1 MIPCHQAGGDFR
13 GRCANL
19 FQPHIGFSGARI
31 LKPYL
36 QRMLLA
42 IGAGLLVIVLGVYLF
57 LRASLPD
64 LDGTVSLVGLQAPV
78 TVERD
83 DLGVPTI
90 HASNRVDLFRVLG
103 FLHAQDRFFQMDIM
117 RRSAA
122 GELAALVGPAAV
134 KLDERRRLF
143 RLRSIARKV
152 VLAAT
157 DKQKALFEAYALG
170 VNEGLQALD
179 ARPVEYALLGTRP
192 ERWRPEDSVLVI
204 DAMYFE
210 LEDGFDR
217 HEAAYEVMHKTLP
230 GPVFAFLL
238 PRGTPWDA
246 PVLGG
251 PIAMPPVPGADVFD
265 LAQALRGHADT
276 GAGSRAKGSDEI
288 KGSNN
293 WAVGG
298 ALTEDG
304 SAILANDM
312 HLGLRL
318 PNTWY
323 RARWILPDSSER
335 DGKREVTGVTLP
347 GVPAMV
353 VGSNRHVAWGFTDSY
368 GDWSDLVNLHTDA
381 DHPGA
386 YLTPDGYQRFTLYQ
400 ETIKV
405 AGAPDRKFAVRDT
418 IWGPVLPAQPDGVLR
433 AIHWL
438 GAIPSATNL
447 GLAAMER
454 AHDVEAALDIAESAG
469 LPDENF
475 VAADENGNIGWT
487 IAGRIPQRKGHVDW
501 RLPQDWSKGDIGWDG
516 WLKPDEY
523 PRIVN
528 PKDDRIWTANARV
541 VDGKMLRLIGDGG
554 YPLGARA
561 GQIRDD
567 LKAVDKTTPEAML
580 HIQLDDRALFLTH
593 WHDLLMDVLDTQAL
607 KDHPR
612 RVAFRH
618 ALEEWGGRAS
628 VDSVGYRLVREF
640 RDRVSSD
647 EKDAIFGVCKQV
659 YPEFRPPH
667 MFEFEGPLW
676 AMISSHARNFLPPGF
691 VTWRA
696 LFLHEIDSLLKQDWS
711 PGGGLVGHTWGERN
725 MVRIRHP
732 LSSAVPL
739 LGAFLDAPVMA
750 LPGDSN
756 MPRVQAPAF
765 GASERM
771 VVSPGHEAEGIFH
784 MPGGQ
789 SGNPLSP
796 YYLKGLDAWANG
808 EATPFLPG
816 EPQHV
821 LRFEATP

>member
-1 MIPCHQAGGDFR
+1 M
-13 GRCANL
+13 
-19 FQPHIGFSGARI
+19 
-31 LKPYL
+31 
-36 QRMLLA
+36 A
-42 IGAGLLVIVLGVYLF
+42 IGGLLLVVVLGVYLVVH
-57 LRASLPD
+57 ASLAQ
-64 LDGTVSLVGLQAPV
+64 LDGTVALVGLQAPV

-90 HASNRVDLFRVLG
+90 HAGNRVDLFRVLG
-103 FLHAQDRFFQMDIM
+103 YLHAQDRFFQMDLM

-134 KLDERRRLF
+134 QLDERRRLF
-143 RLRSIARKV
+143 RLRSVARKV

-157 DKQKALFEAYALG
+157 DKQKALLEAYALG

-179 ARPVEYALLGTRP
+179 ARPFEYTLLGLSP

-204 DAMYFE
+204 YAMYFD

-217 HEAAYEVMHKTLP
+217 HETAYAVMHKTLP

-238 PRGTPWDA
+238 PHGTPWDA
-246 PVLGG
+246 PVAGA
-251 PIAMPPVPGADVFD
+251 PIAMPPVPAEGVFD
-265 LAQALRGHADT
+265 LAAALRGRADSGGGSGT
-276 GAGSRAKGSDEI
+276 AGPDEI

-323 RARWILPDSSER
+323 RARWVLPDGSER

-368 GDWSDLVNLHTDA
+368 GDWSDLVDLHTDA

-386 YLTPDGYQRFTLYQ
+386 YLTPDGYQSFTIHQ

-405 AGAPDRKFAVRDT
+405 AGAAARRLVVRDT

-454 AHDVEAALDIAESAG
+454 AHDVESALDVAATAG
-469 LPDENF
+469 MPDQNF

-487 IAGRIPQRKGHVDW
+487 IAGRIPRRKGDVDW

-528 PKDDRIWTANARV
+528 PKGDRIWTANARV
-541 VDGKMLRLIGDGG
+541 VDGPMLKLIGDGG

-567 LKAVDKTTPEAML
+567 LKGIAQATPEAML
-580 HIQLDDRALFLTH
+580 HIQLDDRALFLQH
-593 WHDLLMDVLDTQAL
+593 WHDLLLDTLDDQAL
-607 KDHPR
+607 QGHPR
-612 RVAFRH
+612 RTAFRH
-618 ALEEWGGRAS
+618 ALEEWRGRAA

-640 RDRVSSD
+640 RDRVSAD
-647 EKDAIFGVCKQV
+647 EKDAIFSVCKQV
-659 YPEFRPPH
+659 YPTFQGPP
-667 MFEFEGPLW
+667 MWEFEGPLW
-676 AMISSHARNFLPPGF
+676 AMISAHARNFLPPGYA
-691 VTWRA
+691 TWRE
-696 LFLHEIDSLLKQDWS
+696 LFLHEIDALLTRYWS
-711 PGGGLVGHTWGERN
+711 DGGGLVGHTWGQRN

-732 LSSAVPL
+732 LSFAVPL
-739 LGAFLDAPVMA
+739 LGRFLDAPVMA

-771 VVSPGHEAEGIFH
+771 VVSPGHEAQGIFH

-808 EATPFLPG
+808 EPTPFLPG
-816 EPQHV
+816 EPRHV